1 MNDSIY
7 LLINQIDSPLFKK
20 GGKIHI
26 KKKNRGKL
34 TASAKRAGMGVQE
47 FARHVL
53 ANKDKYSP
61 TLVKRA
67 AFAKG
72 IGGSQIKKHK
82 HKNGGILKAQEGTGN
97 LYAPHPLSPVGI
109 ALNQAKAMA
118 KGKTPLPPGVKE
130 VVGPDG
136 KKIAIRTEQPLVPL
150 EQSIAEWLPGTGD
163 VAEVG
168 YIADDVKNGNLGSAT
183 LGAGLLLLPGN
194 AGKLL
199 KTNVG
204 KKISNF
210 LNKDIFN
217 YDELWA
223 RIKHPTWQKYYHGS
237 PKEFDIKNFYKGTV
251 ADSGLHMS
259 DRKEVAEYFAENGPY
274 NPDKSTVYEFYA
286 PKPTMEFMDL
296 HKNGINMLSGNTQ
309 QIAGNHLGRG
319 IFHGTPHG
327 QLEYRALRES
337 GGEDVIDFLPTY
349 TNDRFGNTIE
359 PYQLKRDVTIPIEK
373 YHWPDRPKHVDDR
386 LKEMRKQYDT
396 AIENSDYDIVEL
408 LNSEVSDIMAE
419 NGHPVIKYANNN
431 AFEGGG
437 MSYMLFDRS
446 KLHLINPEHQF
457 KMKHA
462 LTGLGTGLGVSY
474 GISRLKDE

>member
-1 MNDSIY
+1 MKKMNNLD
-7 LLINQIDSPLFKK
+7 QIPILKK
-20 GGKIHI
+20 GGIHI
-26 KKKNRGKL
+26 KKKNRGSFTRWCKGKV
-34 TASAKRAGMGVQE
+34 TEECIRRGKNSSNPAIRKKAT
-47 FARHVL
+47 FA
-53 ANKDKYSP
+53 ANA
-61 TLVKRA
+61 RRW
-67 AFAKG
+67 
-72 IGGSQIKKHK
+72 KHES
-82 HKNGGILKAQEGTGN
+82 GGILKAQEGTGN
-97 LYAPHPLSPVGI
+97 LLTPHPLSPVGI
-109 ALNQAKAMA
+109 ALNQAKVMA
-118 KGKTPLPPGVKE
+118 KMKGKQQHLPTGVKE
-130 VVGPDG
+130 VVGADG

-150 EQSIAEWLPGTGD
+150 EQNIAEWLPGTGD

-168 YIADDVKNGNLGSAT
+168 YITNDVKNGNYGTAA

-210 LNKDIFN
+210 LDKDLFN

-223 RIKHPTWQKYYHGS
+223 KVKYPTWQKYYHGS
-237 PKEFDIKNFYKGTV
+237 PKEFDIKNFHKGTI

-259 DRKEVAEYFAENGPY
+259 DRKEVAEYFAESGPY

-286 PKPTMEFMDL
+286 PKPTLEFMDL
-296 HKNGINMLSGNTQ
+296 HRNGINMLSGNTQ
-309 QIAGNHLGRG
+309 RIAGNHLGKG
-319 IFHGTPHG
+319 TFDGTPHG

-396 AIENSDYDIVEL
+396 AIENSDYDTVEL

-457 KMKHA
+457 KMKHT
-462 LTGLGTGLGVSY
+462 LTGLGVGLGVGY
-474 GISRLKDE
+474 GINQLQKDE